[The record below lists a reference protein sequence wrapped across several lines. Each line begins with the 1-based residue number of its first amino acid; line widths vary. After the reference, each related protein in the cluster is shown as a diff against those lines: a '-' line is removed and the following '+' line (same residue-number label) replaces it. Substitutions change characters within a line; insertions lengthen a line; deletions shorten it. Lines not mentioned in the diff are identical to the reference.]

1 MAEWPANEPPPWS
14 VFARVGCH
22 VFSPCRCARS
32 LFVLARRD
40 RRFVIYCPMETTLPP
55 ILETKL
61 ADFRRRVWV
70 VKLAE
75 GALGAVFGIA
85 LSYLVVFGL
94 DRFMETPAGL
104 RWAILLTLAITLGL
118 TLPLK

>member
-1 MAEWPANEPPPWS
+1 MVRLRTEGVSTVPPL
-14 VFARVGCH
+14 
-22 VFSPCRCARS
+22 SPRS
-32 LFVLARRD
+32 LSRLPFGNLLPA
-40 RRFVIYCPMETTLPP
+40 METSLPP

-85 LSYLVVFGL
+85 LSYLVVFVL

-104 RWAILLTLAITLGL
+104 RWAILLTRATIIGFAVS
-118 TLPLK
+118 